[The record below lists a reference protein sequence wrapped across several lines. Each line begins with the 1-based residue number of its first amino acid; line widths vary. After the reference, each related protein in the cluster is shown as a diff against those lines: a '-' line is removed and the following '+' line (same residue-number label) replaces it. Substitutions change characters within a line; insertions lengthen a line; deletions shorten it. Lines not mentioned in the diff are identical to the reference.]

1 MSGVNS
7 AATLTLLA
15 TCSNALIYEADLSS
29 LNPFRDELVHPRATV
44 GADGCVE
51 PFDGP
56 GLGVE
61 IDESVFAKY
70 PSIPGPCYV

>member
-1 MSGVNS
+1 V
-7 AATLTLLA
+7 
-15 TCSNALIYEADLSS
+15 
-29 LNPFRDELVHPRATV
+29 V

-70 PSIPGPCYV
+70 PGIPGPCYV